1 MSGAGS
7 RRNLILLVA
16 GALVVLVVIAW
27 AVVSA
32 AFPPARVRE
41 LIVARLSAT
50 LDREVRIEDASFTL
64 WPPVR
69 FVMKRPALAEPGGFV
84 RGEALRAEAL
94 DLDVDP
100 FALLA
105 RRLVIRRLSLDR
117 PTVHLVLNPDGTTNF
132 DRMVKP
138 SPGSKK
144 KASSAAMD
152 LAVNQLSLRG
162 ARFVIDDLRT
172 RRRTTFQADSRI
184 ALKVAGGTRIE
195 TDGRTT
201 LSGFARG
208 PSSAARLADLDQS
221 LAGILLAVE
230 HRGRWDAPK
239 KRLALERLAL
249 RMGKAEAAFTGTIGD
264 PGPRAIVDL
273 TGRGS
278 NVDVAELLRALSAA
292 SLPALHGV
300 SGSGRA
306 DFNLA
311 ARGTL
316 GPGRSPALTGVL
328 RVREGAFRYPGT
340 QVAVNGVGFT
350 ARFAPDSLGIGDL
363 VARVGDQPIK
373 AALSMTRFADPRV
386 RFLVDGLVDLAAVGP
401 LVAPPDVKLSGR
413 AALHL
418 IGEGR
423 LRDRGAMNLNGSSRF
438 AEISI
443 RSPSLPK
450 VVEHVRG
457 DVTFSGTRAV
467 VRGLSAS
474 AGQSSFALDAS
485 VERPLALMAKP
496 DSVPPAIVSFTLNS
510 PYLDLS
516 ELLPPVPG
524 PTLLPNARGQGR
536 VTIARLRQGKLDVS
550 RVNSTVTFDPR
561 NLTAPDFALEGY
573 GGAVSGSARFDLT
586 DPANPAYR
594 VKAKVDTV
602 QADALLSTWT
612 PAKNVLRG
620 ALSTTLDLSGVGTR
634 PEQMRRTLTAIG
646 QAVVANGEFG
656 PTPALEAIA
665 ALTRIRS
672 FQKVTFRHLDMPF
685 KVENGKIAMREI
697 ALNGPSGDWRA
708 SGLLGFDGAL
718 DYSVMVLVPREQ
730 VDQLGSGAALLANAL
745 TDAQGRVR
753 LAFRVGGTAASP
765 RVSLDAQAMRDAAA
779 GRVNQVLEQ
788 QKSRIEE
795 QLRQVLNPRPGASDS
810 SRGGSTQSFA
820 DSLKKIKGSDVL
832 KDLLGIPRKKK
843 AAPADTAVRNA
854 AVRDTVARDS
864 AAH

>member
-16 GALVVLVVIAW
+16 SALVVLVVIAW

-32 AFPPARVRE
+32 AFPPAKVRE

-50 LDREVRIEDASFTL
+50 LDRDVRIEGASFTL

-105 RRLVIRRLSLDR
+105 RRLVIRRLALDR
-117 PTVHLVLNPDGTTNF
+117 PSVHLVLNPDGTTNF
-132 DRMVKP
+132 DRMTKP
-138 SPGSKK
+138 SSSAKK
-144 KASSAAMD
+144 KASSSAMD
-152 LAVNQLSLRG
+152 LAVSQLSLRG

-184 ALKVAGGTRIE
+184 ALKMAGGTRIE

-201 LSGFARG
+201 LTGFARG
-208 PSSAARLADLDQS
+208 PLSAARLADLDQS
-221 LAGILLAVE
+221 LAGIVLAVE
-230 HRGRWDAPK
+230 HRGRWDGPR

-249 RMGKAEAAFTGTIGD
+249 RMGKAEASFVGTIDD
-264 PGPRAIVDL
+264 PGPRAALDL
-273 TGRGS
+273 NGRGS

-306 DFNLA
+306 DFNLT
-311 ARGTL
+311 ARGAL

-328 RVREGAFRYPGT
+328 RVRDGAFRYPGSALPVSG
-340 QVAVNGVGFT
+340 VAFT

-363 VARVGDQPIK
+363 VARVGDQPLK
-373 AALSMTRFADPRV
+373 AAMSMTRFADPRV

-401 LVAPPDVKLSGR
+401 LIAPPDVKLSGR

-418 IGEGR
+418 NGEGR
-423 LRDRGAMNLNGSSRF
+423 LRDRGAMTLNGSSRF

-443 RSPSLPK
+443 RSLSLPK

-496 DSVPPAIVSFTLNS
+496 DSVPPALVSFTLNS

-550 RVNSTVTFDPR
+550 KVNTTVTFDPR
-561 NLTAPDFALEGY
+561 TLTAPDFALEGY
-573 GGAVSGSARFDLT
+573 GGAVSGSAKFDLT
-586 DPANPAYR
+586 DPANPAFR
-594 VKAKVDTV
+594 VKAKIDTV
-602 QADALLSTWT
+602 QADALLSTWI
-612 PAKNVLRG
+612 PAKSALRG

-656 PTPALEAIA
+656 PAPALDAIA
-665 ALTRIRS
+665 ALTKMKT
-672 FQKVTFRHLDMPF
+672 FQKITFRHLDVPF
-685 KVENGKIAMREI
+685 KIENGRVAMREI
-697 ALNGPSGDWRA
+697 ALDGPSGDWRA

-718 DYSVMVLVPREQ
+718 DYAVMVLVPREQ
-730 VDQLGSGAALLANAL
+730 VDQLGSGAALLAGAL

-753 LAFRVGGTAASP
+753 LAFRVGGTATSP

-779 GRVNQVLEQ
+779 GRVNQVIEQ

-795 QLRQVLNPRPGASDS
+795 QLRQVLNPRPGPKDS
-810 SRGGSTQSFA
+810 ARAPSMGSIA

-843 AAPADTAVRNA
+843 AVPADTVA
-854 AVRDTVARDS
+854 RDTAARDS